1 MTTDG
6 VTVADVAFD
15 TPVPHPFSYLVPQ
28 GWSVTPGQRVFAP
41 LGGAARVGVVVEVRE
56 DTARGL
62 KPLTAVVDEAVALA
76 PAHLDLARWIA
87 TQSLS
92 SLGST
97 CAALL
102 PPPPPATPRAARRE
116 RTGAGAARGGLP
128 PSLHASTREGTS
140 PSGTL
145 PARAGHPLPP
155 RHPPAREVLHPDVE
169 SRPELLLGAG
179 RERRLVEALARG
191 PALLLVPDL
200 ESAARWTTR
209 LASRHG
215 ARAVARVDS
224 SVSDGERAAA
234 WRALERGAARVAVG
248 TRSAL
253 LVPLPAGA
261 TLAVLDEHEA
271 AHKPPGPPR
280 MHTRDIVLERGRR
293 EPLRVLLT
301 SATPSVETWW
311 RTTSGSILAEAPPPA
326 PWPAVSVA
334 DTRGILRREPL
345 TPDLSR
351 ALRETLAA
359 GRRALLV
366 VSRAVASLACE
377 DCGAI
382 LRCPT
387 CAIALA
393 YARAAAAL
401 ACRLC
406 GETVPLP
413 DTCPH
418 CGGRR
423 LTPFGWSAERVEQAV
438 RRRFPRAAIA
448 RYDGEARGKRAEA
461 QRAAAAGADVIVGTR
476 GAVRLFGPAALGLAA
491 FVSPDHQLR
500 LPDFRAAERAF
511 ALMWA
516 VTERVRA
523 DGAVIVQSQNPEH
536 YGLAAVVAHD
546 LDTFYRQE
554 LKFRAELAYPPFR
567 RLAVITARGREPGE
581 AARLAGAAAA
591 ALRGARQL
599 TVYPPA
605 PGRGARTWRVVVKGG
620 DGLPAA
626 LETGLGELRAGTR
639 SRGIINVEVDP
650 VEWPS

>member
-1 MTTDG
+1 MTIDR

-15 TPVPHPFSYLVPQ
+15 TPVRHPFSYLVPA
-28 GWSVTPGQRVFAP
+28 GWSVAPGQRVAAP
-41 LGGAARVGVVVEVRE
+41 LKNARRVGIVVAVRE
-56 DTARGL
+56 DMARGL
-62 KPLTAVVDEAVALA
+62 KPLLAVVDPAPILA
-76 PAHLDLARWIA
+76 PALLDLARWIA
-87 TQSLS
+87 AESLS
-92 SLGST
+92 TLGST

-102 PPPPPATPRAARRE
+102 PPPGAKPGGVQPSSSGAPP
-116 RTGAGAARGGLP
+116 P
-128 PSLHASTREGTS
+128 PSA
-140 PSGTL
+140 
-145 PARAGHPLPP
+145 PP
-155 RHPPAREVLHPDVE
+155 
-169 SRPELLLGAG
+169 RPELLLGAG
-179 RERRLVEALARG
+179 RERRVVEALTDR
-191 PALLLVPDL
+191 PALLLVPDI
-200 ESAARWTTR
+200 ESAARWAKR
-209 LASRHG
+209 LATGHG
-215 ARAVARVDS
+215 ARAVVRVDS
-224 SVSDGERAAA
+224 GVGDGERATA
-234 WRALERGAARVAVG
+234 WRALALGSARVAVG

-261 TLAVLDEHEA
+261 TVAVVDEHEA
-271 AHKPPGPPR
+271 AHKPPGAPR
-280 MHTRDIVLERGRR
+280 MHTRDVVLERGRR
-293 EPLRVLLT
+293 EGLRVLLT

-311 RTTSGSILAEAPPPA
+311 RASSGSITAAVPAPA

-377 DCGAI
+377 DCGEI
-382 LRCPT
+382 VRCPT

-393 YARAAAAL
+393 YARAAATL

-406 GETVPLP
+406 GTAVPLP

-418 CGGRR
+418 CRGRR

-438 RRRFPRAAIA
+438 RRRFPRADIA

-461 QRAAAAGADVIVGTR
+461 QRAAAADADVIVGTR
-476 GAVRLFGPAALGLAA
+476 GAVKLFGPAALGLAA

-523 DGAVIVQSQNPEH
+523 DGVVIVQSQNPEH

-554 LKFRAELAYPPFR
+554 LKFRAELGYPPFR
-567 RLAVITARGREPGE
+567 RLAVITARGREPGQAE
-581 AARLAGAAAA
+581 RLAGAAAA

-605 PGRGARTWRVVVKGG
+605 AGRGARTWRVVVKGG
-620 DGLPAA
+620 DDLPAA
-626 LETGLGELRAGTR
+626 LETGLGELRTGAR
-639 SRGIINVEVDP
+639 SRGIMSVEVDP

>member
-15 TPVPHPFSYLVPQ
+15 TPVPHPFSYLVPA
-28 GWSVTPGQRVFAP
+28 GWSLAPGQRVAAS
-41 LGGAARVGVVVEVRE
+41 LQGARRVGIVVAVRE

-62 KPLTAVVDEAVALA
+62 KPLTAVVDGAPILA
-76 PAHLDLARWIA
+76 PAQLDLARWIA
-87 TQSLS
+87 EQSLS
-92 SLGST
+92 TLGST

-102 PPPPPATPRAARRE
+102 PPGDAK
-116 RTGAGAARGGLP
+116 
-128 PSLHASTREGTS
+128 
-140 PSGTL
+140 PSGER
-145 PARAGHPLPP
+145 PARAGPIAP
-155 RHPPAREVLHPDVE
+155 RASPAAHGELATE
-169 SRPELLLGAG
+169 RPELLLGAG
-179 RERRLVEALARG
+179 RERRLLEAVRG
-191 PALLLVPDL
+191 QAALVLTADV
-200 ESAARWTTR
+200 ESAARWAKR
-209 LASRHG
+209 LATGPG

-224 SVSDGERAAA
+224 GVGDGARGAA
-234 WRALERGAARVAVG
+234 WRALELGTARVAVG

-253 LVPLPAGA
+253 LAPLPAGA
-261 TLAVLDEHEA
+261 TLAVVDEHAA
-271 AHKPPGPPR
+271 AHKPPGAPR

-293 EPLRVLLT
+293 ERLRVLLT

-311 RTTSGSILAEAPPPA
+311 RVSSGSIIAEAPPPA

-382 LRCPT
+382 MRCPT

-418 CGGRR
+418 CRGRR

-438 RRRFPRAAIA
+438 RRRFPRADIA

-523 DGAVIVQSQNPEH
+523 DGAVIVQSQNPGH
-536 YGLAAVVAHD
+536 YGLAAVVTHD
-546 LDTFYRQE
+546 LDTFYRPE
-554 LKFRAELAYPPFR
+554 LKFRAELGYPPFR
-567 RLAVITARGREPGE
+567 RLAVITARSRKPGE
-581 AARLAGAAAA
+581 AERLAGATAA

-605 PGRGARTWRVVVKGG
+605 PGRGASTWRVVVKGG
-620 DGLPAA
+620 DDLPAA
-626 LETGLGELRAGTR
+626 LETGLGELRAGAR
-639 SRGIINVEVDP
+639 SRGIMNVEVDP